1 MSGEPLVERI
11 VAAARQLAAERRHG
25 FVGTEHLLA
34 AMVADREG
42 FAATVL
48 SRAGLDLDQVAS
60 GSLEGLRQADAPPEG
75 AEAAPPSLSRFAE
88 RAVEAAVQQSRKD
101 GRETV
106 EEKDLLRQLVAQPKG
121 RMAQVL
127 RGDGKALV
135 AIRAAL
141 GDVAPV
147 PAGTE
152 DSAPAKSRRKEPKEE
167 APRAESRPKPEP
179 RPKREPAQKQA
190 KDRGPAGVAA
200 EAREPSERRDRPE
213 RRDRAERRDR
223 PEGRGNGSQGAEEEL
238 PPLRIARPLPDRTFP
253 WSRLLLLAVPLSVA
267 FSMLKF
273 SPVVVFVTA
282 CIAVLPLAGLM
293 GEATESLAER
303 TGPTIG
309 GLLNATFGNA
319 AELIIALVALKSGL
333 VELVKASITGSI
345 LGNLLLI
352 LGLSFLAGGAKGG
365 MVRFNRTNAGM
376 SAAMLALAVIGL
388 VFPAIFHATH
398 DQPSQLAELHLSE
411 AVAVILV
418 VTYILSLV
426 FSLKTHKALFGGGD
440 HPAIEPK
447 WAVGPAVGILA
458 LATIGVV
465 VESEILVHSV
475 QAVTETIGLSQT
487 FLGLVIIPLIGN
499 AAEHATAIVVARKG
513 QMDLAF
519 QIAIGS
525 STQVALLVAP
535 ILVFAGL
542 ILAAPMN
549 LVFPLFDV
557 AALAVSTIV
566 IAIITLD
573 GETNWFEG
581 VQLLAVYGM
590 IAVAAFFI

>member
-25 FVGTEHLLA
+25 FVGTEHLLVA
-34 AMVADREG
+34 LVADREG
-42 FAATVL
+42 FSATVL
-48 SRAGLDLDQVAS
+48 SRAGLDLDQVAA
-60 GSLEGLRQADAPPEG
+60 GSLEGLRSANPPAEGVDAGPP
-75 AEAAPPSLSRFAE
+75 AMSRFAE
-88 RAVEAAVQQSRKD
+88 RAVEAALQLARKD
-101 GRETV
+101 GRDEV

-135 AIRAAL
+135 AIRAAV
-141 GDVAPV
+141 GEVGAEEV
-147 PAGTE
+147 PGA
-152 DSAPAKSRRKEPKEE
+152 SKAARKEPKEE
-167 APRAESRPKPEP
+167 TRARAEPKVREPRPKAEPRPKPEP
-179 RPKREPAQKQA
+179 QPKATREPREPRAA
-190 KDRGPAGVAA
+190 PAADRSPRRERP
-200 EAREPSERRDRPE
+200 EARSPAPD
-213 RRDRAERRDR
+213 
-223 PEGRGNGSQGAEEEL
+223 GEESL
-238 PPLRIARPLPDRTFP
+238 PPLRIARPLPDRKFP
-253 WSRLLLLAVPLSVA
+253 WSRLLLLAVPVSVA
-267 FSMLKF
+267 FSMLNF

-282 CIAVLPLAGLM
+282 CVAVLPLAGLM

-388 VFPAIFHATH
+388 VFPAVFHATH
-398 DQPSQLAELHLSE
+398 DRPSPLAELHLSE
-411 AVAVILV
+411 AVAVILA
-418 VTYILSLV
+418 VTYLLSLL

-440 HPAIEPK
+440 HPAVEPK
-447 WAVGPAVGILA
+447 WSVGPSVGILA

-475 QAVTETIGLSQT
+475 QAVTETIGLSQA
-487 FLGLVIIPLIGN
+487 FLGLVVIPLIGN

-519 QIAIGS
+519 QIALGS

-542 ILAAPMN
+542 AMAAPMN

-581 VQLLAVYGM
+581 VQLLAVYAM